1 MAGFGEM
8 SLSCIFFYLFG
19 VFVCLGFLSQYNLAS
34 LFPFSANHGGISAM
48 EIEKLSVSAN

>member
-8 SLSCIFFYLFG
+8 SLSCIFFYLVG
-19 VFVCLGFLSQYNLAS
+19 FVCLGFLSQYNLAS